1 MEGLLMEAVVR
12 EQIADRARRAAHARL
27 ARSARRRRARQLPPA
42 RILAGA
48 LAFWR
53 LDS

>member
-1 MEGLLMEAVVR
+1 MEGFGMEAVAR

-27 ARSARRRRARQLPPA
+27 ARTARRRRARRFPRA

-48 LAFWR
+48 LAFWHPQ
-53 LDS
+53 S